1 MTQLTYN
8 LYMGAKHIGM
18 ISDARPH
25 LIETRAA
32 EGIILFGYAIVE
44 GTDPLTQVKIPA
56 ATGKAFRGISI
67 STWAKE
73 QDALGDGK
81 YTDKEAVNILRR
93 GEIWVM
99 VNGNVTVDDAAYFVY
114 TGADAGKFRNDAT
127 NADAVPTGVFKNSA
141 NSGELA
147 LIEINLP

>member
-1 MTQLTYN
+1 MSQLTYN
-8 LYMGAKHIGM
+8 LYMPEKHIGL

-25 LIETRAA
+25 LVETKAA
-32 EGIILFGYAIVE
+32 EGEILFGYAIVE
-44 GTDPLTQVKIPA
+44 GTDPLIQVKIPA
-56 ATGKAFRGISI
+56 VTGKAFRGISI

-73 QDALGDGK
+73 QDILGDGK
-81 YTDKEAVNILRR
+81 YKDKEAVNILRQ
-93 GEIWVM
+93 GEIWVL
-99 VNGNVTVDDAAYFVY
+99 VNGNVAIDDPAYFVY

-127 NADAVPTGVFKNSA
+127 DADAVPTGVFKSSA